1 MLKYLRK
8 EGARQCPI
16 HTAVYEA
23 AVDSLVMFG
32 VFSKEDVINSLN
44 FGAVADAIRWD
55 YIREFIE
62 EEQKC
67 DLVPLA
73 QTYFNRHKKAEEAVN
88 PGRFIAMGFGKK
100 TFGFAAV
107 TPQND
112 HLVIERIR
120 QRKAISNGVSQ
131 SFKEYLDRLN
141 ARRAESNLLPVREE
155 VVRIGGNAEPETPI
169 SNEGIDG

>member
-1 MLKYLRK
+1 MSIKYLRK
-8 EGARQCPI
+8 EAARQCPI
-16 HTAVYEA
+16 HTAVYEN

-32 VFSKEDVINSLN
+32 VFCKEDIINSLN

-73 QTYFNRHKKAEEAVN
+73 QTYFNRHKRQEEKVN
-88 PGRFIAMGFGKK
+88 PARFIAMGFGKK
-100 TFGFAAV
+100 TAGFAAV
-107 TPQND
+107 TPAND
-112 HLVIERIR
+112 HLVIERIK
-120 QRKAISNGVSQ
+120 QRKAISNGVSE

-141 ARRAESNLLPVREE
+141 AKRQENNLLPVREE
-155 VVRIGGNAEPETPI
+155 VVLLTTEK
-169 SNEGIDG
+169 